1 MRDTAVGVWFAERT
15 QIPIHSDAAPSI
27 LTSALTMGV
36 TLLLDAGTLAC
47 YQQSPE
53 GYTSP
58 RVMPRHIRALTLT
71 KGLVRTLQ
79 GHQQSS
85 WRTPVLKPSSNS
97 GLPYAW
103 ITAPATDASLGFDW
117 IRPRGKKRQSGIT
130 SLLVVRFYF
139 KMRVKNLGKKP

>member
-71 KGLVRTLQ
+71 KGLVRTPQ

-103 ITAPATDASLGFDW
+103 ITAPATDASLIKYIFLGFY
-117 IRPRGKKRQSGIT
+117 GFC
-130 SLLVVRFYF
+130 SL
-139 KMRVKNLGKKP
+139 NCEQ

>member
-1 MRDTAVGVWFAERT
+1 MQDTAVGVWFAERT

-27 LTSALTMGV
+27 LTSALTMSV

-47 YQQSPE
+47 YQQSPKR
-53 GYTSP
+53 YTSP
-58 RVMPRHIRALTLT
+58 RVMPRHTRALTLT
-71 KGLVRTLQ
+71 KGLVRTPQ

-103 ITAPATDASLGFDW
+103 ITAPATDASLEELSLTRW
-117 IRPRGKKRQSGIT
+117 QQMYQYYTSVYKRLKKYIPEIG
-130 SLLVVRFYF
+130 
-139 KMRVKNLGKKP
+139 

>member
-58 RVMPRHIRALTLT
+58 GVMPRHIRALTLT
-71 KGLVRTLQ
+71 KGLVRTPQ

-97 GLPYAW
+97 GLPIAW
-103 ITAPATDASLGFDW
+103 ITAPATDASSFEML
-117 IRPRGKKRQSGIT
+117 RQIFS
-130 SLLVVRFYF
+130 
-139 KMRVKNLGKKP
+139 